1 MKPYKTNFKKNKCM
15 KKILLLLCLFL
26 GMQTYA
32 QDEMREL
39 TTVIKVTPSSSERF
53 DVAQLQLE
61 LNGQGM
67 PENGF
72 VWDATSSSFKG
83 KLSYNPYEDNFIRLY
98 MPDQSISYEG
108 PIVFDFGN
116 PEITT
121 VEVNADFSPYH
132 YVSFTSGSP
141 EDYTVTLDYL
151 GLSDGSA
158 SGQSM
163 PGVVTQRMDDGEF
176 LRAEEY
182 SYELSAFTPE
192 GISVAVKNGK
202 VTVED
207 EDVAVVTPEK
217 LDDMTLVTFQVK
229 DVEGKPAEAEV
240 ILLQA
245 NLDLSTDEQGS
256 VQGYLQ
262 PGTYYYYPE
271 MEGNYLASPATD
283 FATFTASGN
292 TTTVDY
298 SFQDKGYKP
307 VTFRMEGDVQSGSL
321 TISPV
326 GMEYDEFY
334 VNNID
339 FPYTVYMVDGLYKYG
354 VQPAYNPPMY
364 FEAEHGLVNTAES
377 RDVVCSFHS
386 SDYGTMRFKL
396 KGAEEGHY
404 YGIHVRR
411 GKDGWS
417 TGFNQIDGEDGFS
430 GMWVAELGLKTGAYT
445 YALERQEYA
454 TNQVEFLT
462 LGSFDMAK
470 QQEVEIDLSKVESV
484 SVEVSVANLPDF
496 MEGRSFTCEVTTPRG
511 ERLWSYRIE
520 RGETKFRTRLPEG
533 EYVFNWTSY
542 STYSGEDGIEFDYV
556 VHETVEGVSDK
567 VVLDFSRLAYARV
580 NTVVPDGLEADYG
593 NVLSKGDFI
602 TDMDFEGSGTTYVIL
617 APGQYEMQAV
627 GSNYE
632 GFDMHISDLK
642 PVTLEAGHLTD
653 VVLNIDRKQE
663 GILVELDVEDVKGRG
678 LAGATVTLNGKVYR
692 TNASGYLTLADV
704 RGDEIRMKVEAE
716 GYLPFEKVYAVN
728 DVYRYIG
735 GTYMTVVLEPKGGSS
750 VSAVETDG
758 LLTVERTVVDGRI
771 VISNATDKVWNVRLV
786 SLSGAVVAQDEVP
799 TGTTELQAGHL
810 RKGMY
815 LLNLYRDGIQKTIKV
830 IKK

>member
-1 MKPYKTNFKKNKCM
+1 M

-32 QDEMREL
+32 QDEVREL

-108 PIVFDFGN
+108 PILYDFGN

-141 EDYTVTLDYL
+141 EDYNVELDYI
-151 GLSDGSA
+151 GLSDGS
-158 SGQSM
+158 SWNSSY
-163 PGVVTQRMDDGEF
+163 PGVQIRQMDDGEY
-176 LRAEEY
+176 LRTGEY
-182 SYELSAFTPE
+182 IYELSAFTPE
-192 GISVAVKNGK
+192 GISVDVKNGN

-207 EDVAVVTPEK
+207 EDVAVTTAEK

-229 DVEGKPAEAEV
+229 DAEGKPGEAEV

-283 FATFTASGN
+283 LATFTASGK

-307 VTFRMEGDVQSGSL
+307 VVFRTEGDVQSGSL
-321 TISPV
+321 TISRV

-364 FEAEHGLVNTAES
+364 FEVEHGLVNTAEN
-377 RDVVCSFHS
+377 RDVVCAFHS

-411 GKDGWS
+411 GEDGWS
-417 TGFNQIDGEDGFS
+417 TGFNQIDEENGVS
-430 GMWVAELGLKTGAYT
+430 GMWEAELGLKTGAYT
-445 YALERQEYA
+445 YALERQDYA
-454 TNQVEFLT
+454 TQQVDFLT
-462 LGSFDMAK
+462 LGAFDMEE
-470 QQEVEIDLSKVESV
+470 QQEVEIDLSKTESV
-484 SVEVSVANLPDF
+484 PVEVSVANLPDF
-496 MEGRSFTCEVTTPRG
+496 MEGRSFTCEVSTSRG
-511 ERLWSYRIE
+511 ERLWQFRIE
-520 RGETKFRTRLPEG
+520 SGETKFRTRLPEG
-533 EYVFNWTSY
+533 EYVFNWNSY
-542 STYSGEDGIEFDYV
+542 SSYSGEDGIELDYV
-556 VHETVEGVSDK
+556 AHETVEGVSDK

-580 NTVVPDGLEADYG
+580 KTVVPDGLEADYC
-593 NVLSKGDFI
+593 NVSTGGDFI
-602 TDMDFEGSGTTYVIL
+602 TEIEFEGSSMATYVIL
-617 APGQYEMQAV
+617 DPGQYDIQATA
-627 GSNYE
+627 SDYE
-632 GFDMHISDLK
+632 GVDVHVSDLQA
-642 PVTLEAGHLTD
+642 VTLEAGRLTD
-653 VVLNIDRKQE
+653 VELNIDRKQE
-663 GILVELDVEDVKGRG
+663 GILVELEVENVKGHN

-716 GYLPFEKVYAVN
+716 GYLPFEKVYAVS
-728 DVYRYIG
+728 DIYRYVG
-735 GTYMTVVLEPKGGSS
+735 ETYMNVVLVPKGGSS

-758 LLTVERTVVDGRI
+758 LLSVERTVVDGRI

-799 TGTTELQAGHL
+799 AGTTELQVGHL

>member
-1 MKPYKTNFKKNKCM
+1 M

-32 QDEMREL
+32 QDEVREL

-108 PIVFDFGN
+108 PIHFDFGN

-141 EDYTVTLDYL
+141 EDYNVELDYIE
-151 GLSDGSA
+151 LSDGS
-158 SGQSM
+158 SWNSSY
-163 PGVVTQRMDDGEF
+163 PGVQTRQMDDGEF

-207 EDVAVVTPEK
+207 EDVAVITAEK

-229 DVEGKPAEAEV
+229 DAEGKPGEAEV

-283 FATFTASGN
+283 LATFTASGK

-307 VTFRMEGDVQSGSL
+307 VVFRTEGDVQSGSL

-364 FEAEHGLVNTAES
+364 FEVEHGLVNTAEN
-377 RDVVCSFHS
+377 RDVVCAFHS

-411 GKDGWS
+411 GEDGWS
-417 TGFNQIDGEDGFS
+417 TGFNQIDEENGVS
-430 GMWVAELGLKTGAYT
+430 GMWEAELGLKTGAYT
-445 YALERQEYA
+445 YALERQDYA
-454 TNQVEFLT
+454 TQQVDFLT
-462 LGSFDMAK
+462 LGAFDMEE
-470 QQEVEIDLSKVESV
+470 QQEVEIDLSKTESV
-484 SVEVSVANLPDF
+484 PVEVSVANLPDF
-496 MEGRSFTCEVTTPRG
+496 MEGRAFTCEVSTSRG
-511 ERLWSYRIE
+511 ERLWQFRIE
-520 RGETKFRTRLPEG
+520 SGETKFRTRLPEG
-533 EYVFNWTSY
+533 EYVFNWNSY
-542 STYSGEDGIEFDYV
+542 SSYSGEDGIELDYV
-556 VHETVEGVSDK
+556 AHETVEGVSDK

-580 NTVVPDGLEADYG
+580 KTVVPDGLEADYC
-593 NVLSKGDFI
+593 NVSTGGDFI
-602 TDMDFEGSGTTYVIL
+602 TEIEFEGSSMATYVIL
-617 APGQYEMQAV
+617 DPGQYDIQATA
-627 GSNYE
+627 SDYE
-632 GFDMHISDLK
+632 GVDVHVSDLQA
-642 PVTLEAGHLTD
+642 VTLEAGRLTD
-653 VVLNIDRKQE
+653 VELNIDRKQE
-663 GILVELDVEDVKGRG
+663 GILVELEVENVKGHN

-716 GYLPFEKVYAVN
+716 GYLPFEKVYAVS
-728 DVYRYIG
+728 DIYRYVG
-735 GTYMTVVLEPKGGSS
+735 ETYMNVVLMPKGGSS

-758 LLTVERTVVDGRI
+758 LLSVERTVVDGRI

-799 TGTTELQAGHL
+799 AGTTELQVGHL

>member
-1 MKPYKTNFKKNKCM
+1 M

-32 QDEMREL
+32 QDEVREL

-108 PIVFDFGN
+108 PIHFDFGN

-141 EDYTVTLDYL
+141 EDYNVELDYIE
-151 GLSDGSA
+151 LSDGS
-158 SGQSM
+158 SWNSSY
-163 PGVVTQRMDDGEF
+163 PGVQTRQMDDGEF

-207 EDVAVVTPEK
+207 EDVAVITAEK

-229 DVEGKPAEAEV
+229 DAEGKPGEAEV

-283 FATFTASGN
+283 LATFTASGK

-307 VTFRMEGDVQSGSL
+307 VVFRTEGDVQSGSL

-364 FEAEHGLVNTAES
+364 FEVEHGLVNTAEN
-377 RDVVCSFHS
+377 RDVVCAFHS

-411 GKDGWS
+411 GEDGWS
-417 TGFNQIDGEDGFS
+417 TGFNQIDEENGVS
-430 GMWVAELGLKTGAYT
+430 GMWEAELGLKTGAYT
-445 YALERQEYA
+445 YALERQDYA
-454 TNQVEFLT
+454 TQHVDFLT
-462 LGSFDMAK
+462 LGAFDMEE
-470 QQEVEIDLSKVESV
+470 QQEVEIDLSKTESV
-484 SVEVSVANLPDF
+484 PVEVSVANLPDF
-496 MEGRSFTCEVTTPRG
+496 MEGRSFTCEVSTSRG
-511 ERLWSYRIE
+511 ERLWQFRIE
-520 RGETKFRTRLPEG
+520 SGETKFRTRLPEG
-533 EYVFNWTSY
+533 EYVFNWNSY
-542 STYSGEDGIEFDYV
+542 SSYSGEDGIELDYV
-556 VHETVEGVSDK
+556 AHETVEGVSDK

-580 NTVVPDGLEADYG
+580 KTVVPDGLEADYC
-593 NVLSKGDFI
+593 NVSTGGDFI
-602 TDMDFEGSGTTYVIL
+602 TEIEFEGSSMATYVIL
-617 APGQYEMQAV
+617 DPGQYDIQATA
-627 GSNYE
+627 SDYE
-632 GFDMHISDLK
+632 GVDVHVSDLQA
-642 PVTLEAGHLTD
+642 VTLEAGRLTD
-653 VVLNIDRKQE
+653 VELNIDRKQE
-663 GILVELDVEDVKGRG
+663 GILVELEVENVKGHN

-704 RGDEIRMKVEAE
+704 RGDEIRMKVEAG
-716 GYLPFEKVYAVN
+716 GYLPFEKVYAVS
-728 DVYRYIG
+728 DIYRYVRE
-735 GTYMTVVLEPKGGSS
+735 TYMNVVLMPKGGSS

-758 LLTVERTVVDGRI
+758 LLSVERTVVDGRI

-799 TGTTELQAGHL
+799 AGTTELQVGHL

>member
-1 MKPYKTNFKKNKCM
+1 M

-229 DVEGKPAEAEV
+229 DAEGKPAEAEV

-271 MEGNYLASPATD
+271 MEGNYLALPATD

-326 GMEYDEFY
+326 GMQYDEFY

-430 GMWVAELGLKTGAYT
+430 GMWVAELGLKTGSYT
-445 YALERQEYA
+445 YALERQDYA
-454 TNQVEFLT
+454 TQQVDFLT
-462 LGSFDMAK
+462 LGSFDMEE

-484 SVEVSVANLPDF
+484 PVEVSVANLPDF
-496 MEGRSFTCEVTTPRG
+496 MEGRSFTCEVSTPRG
-511 ERLWSYRIE
+511 ENLWQFRLE
-520 RGETKFRTRLPEG
+520 RGETTFQTRLPEG
-533 EYVFNWTSY
+533 EYVFNWTCY
-542 STYSGEDGIEFDYV
+542 SSYSGEDNVEFDYV
-556 VHETVEGVSDK
+556 THETVEGVSDK

-580 NTVVPDGLEADYG
+580 RTVVPDGLEADYC
-593 NVLSKGDFI
+593 NVSTGGDFI
-602 TDMDFEGSGTTYVIL
+602 TEIEFEGSSMATYVIL
-617 APGQYEMQAV
+617 DPGQYDIQATA
-627 GSNYE
+627 SDYE
-632 GFDMHISDLK
+632 GVDVHVSDLQA
-642 PVTLEAGHLTD
+642 VTLEAGRLTD
-653 VVLNIDRKQE
+653 VELNIDRKQE
-663 GILVELDVEDVKGRG
+663 GILVELEVENVKGHN

-716 GYLPFEKVYAVN
+716 GYLPFEKVYAVS
-728 DVYRYIG
+728 DIYRYVG
-735 GTYMTVVLEPKGGSS
+735 ETYMNVVLMPKGGSS

-758 LLTVERTVVDGRI
+758 LLSVERTVVDGRI

-799 TGTTELQAGHL
+799 AGTTELQVGHL

>member
-1 MKPYKTNFKKNKCM
+1 M

-32 QDEMREL
+32 QDEVREL

-108 PIVFDFGN
+108 PIHFDFGN

-141 EDYTVTLDYL
+141 EDYNVELDYIE
-151 GLSDGSA
+151 LSDGS
-158 SGQSM
+158 SWNSSY
-163 PGVVTQRMDDGEF
+163 PGVQTRQMDDGEF

-207 EDVAVVTPEK
+207 EDVAVITAEK

-229 DVEGKPAEAEV
+229 DAEGKPGEAEV

-283 FATFTASGN
+283 LATFTASGK

-307 VTFRMEGDVQSGSL
+307 VVFRTEGDVQSGSL

-364 FEAEHGLVNTAES
+364 FEVEHGLVNTAEN
-377 RDVVCSFHS
+377 RDVVCAFHS

-411 GKDGWS
+411 GEDGWS
-417 TGFNQIDGEDGFS
+417 TGFNQIDEENGVS
-430 GMWVAELGLKTGAYT
+430 GMWEAELGLKTGAYT
-445 YALERQEYA
+445 YALERQDYA
-454 TNQVEFLT
+454 TQQVDFLT
-462 LGSFDMAK
+462 LGAFDMEE
-470 QQEVEIDLSKVESV
+470 QQEVEIDLSKTESV
-484 SVEVSVANLPDF
+484 PVEVSVANLPDF
-496 MEGRSFTCEVTTPRG
+496 MEGRSFTCEVSTSRG
-511 ERLWSYRIE
+511 ERLWQFRIE
-520 RGETKFRTRLPEG
+520 SGETKFRTRLPEG
-533 EYVFNWTSY
+533 EYVFNWNSY
-542 STYSGEDGIEFDYV
+542 SSYSGEDGIELDYV
-556 VHETVEGVSDK
+556 AHETVEGVSDK

-580 NTVVPDGLEADYG
+580 KTVVPDGLEADYC
-593 NVLSKGDFI
+593 NVSTGGDFI
-602 TDMDFEGSGTTYVIL
+602 TEIEFEGSSMATYVIL
-617 APGQYEMQAV
+617 DPGQYDIQATA
-627 GSNYE
+627 SDYE
-632 GFDMHISDLK
+632 GVDVHVSDLQA
-642 PVTLEAGHLTD
+642 VTLEAGRLTD
-653 VVLNIDRKQE
+653 VELNIDRKQE
-663 GILVELDVEDVKGRG
+663 GILVELEVENVKGHN

-716 GYLPFEKVYAVN
+716 GYLPFEKVYAVS
-728 DVYRYIG
+728 DIYRYVG
-735 GTYMTVVLEPKGGSS
+735 ETYMNVVLMPKGGSS
-750 VSAVETDG
+750 VSTVETDG
-758 LLTVERTVVDGRI
+758 LLSVERTVVDGRI

-799 TGTTELQAGHL
+799 AGTTELQVGHL

>member
-1 MKPYKTNFKKNKCM
+1 M

-32 QDEMREL
+32 QDEVREL

-108 PIVFDFGN
+108 PIHFDFGN

-141 EDYTVTLDYL
+141 EDYNVELDYIE
-151 GLSDGSA
+151 LSDGS
-158 SGQSM
+158 SWNSSY
-163 PGVVTQRMDDGEF
+163 PGVQTRQMDDGEF

-207 EDVAVVTPEK
+207 EDVAVITAEK

-229 DVEGKPAEAEV
+229 DAEGKPGEAEV

-271 MEGNYLASPATD
+271 MEGNYVASPATD
-283 FATFTASGN
+283 LATFTASGK

-307 VTFRMEGDVQSGSL
+307 VVFRTEGDVQSGSL

-364 FEAEHGLVNTAES
+364 FEVEHGLVNTAEN
-377 RDVVCSFHS
+377 RDVVCAFHS

-411 GKDGWS
+411 GEDGWS
-417 TGFNQIDGEDGFS
+417 TGFNQIDEENGVS
-430 GMWVAELGLKTGAYT
+430 GMWEAELGLKTGAYT
-445 YALERQEYA
+445 YALERQDYA
-454 TNQVEFLT
+454 TQQVDFLT
-462 LGSFDMAK
+462 LGAFDMEE
-470 QQEVEIDLSKVESV
+470 QQEVEIDLSKTESV
-484 SVEVSVANLPDF
+484 PVEVSVANLPDF
-496 MEGRSFTCEVTTPRG
+496 MEGRSFTCEVSTSRG
-511 ERLWSYRIE
+511 ERLWQFRIE
-520 RGETKFRTRLPEG
+520 SGETKFQTRLPEG
-533 EYVFNWTSY
+533 EYVFNWNSY
-542 STYSGEDGIEFDYV
+542 SSYSGEDGIELDYV
-556 VHETVEGVSDK
+556 AHETVEGVSDK

-580 NTVVPDGLEADYG
+580 KTVVPDGLEADYC
-593 NVLSKGDFI
+593 NVSTGGDFI
-602 TDMDFEGSGTTYVIL
+602 TEIEFEGSSMATYVIL
-617 APGQYEMQAV
+617 DPGQYDIQATA
-627 GSNYE
+627 SDYE
-632 GFDMHISDLK
+632 GVDVHVSDLQA
-642 PVTLEAGHLTD
+642 VTLEAGRLTD
-653 VVLNIDRKQE
+653 VELNIDRKQE
-663 GILVELDVEDVKGRG
+663 GILVELEVENVKGHN

-716 GYLPFEKVYAVN
+716 GYLPFEKVYAVS
-728 DVYRYIG
+728 DIYRYVG
-735 GTYMTVVLEPKGGSS
+735 ETYMNVVLMPKGGSS

-758 LLTVERTVVDGRI
+758 LLSVERTVVDGRI

-799 TGTTELQAGHL
+799 AGTTELQVGHL

>member
-1 MKPYKTNFKKNKCM
+1 M

-32 QDEMREL
+32 QDEVREL

-108 PIVFDFGN
+108 PIHFDFGN

-141 EDYTVTLDYL
+141 EDYNVELDYIE
-151 GLSDGSA
+151 LSDGS
-158 SGQSM
+158 SWNSSY
-163 PGVVTQRMDDGEF
+163 PGVQTRQMDDGEF

-207 EDVAVVTPEK
+207 EDVAVITAEK

-229 DVEGKPAEAEV
+229 DAEGKPGEAEV

-283 FATFTASGN
+283 LATFTASGK

-307 VTFRMEGDVQSGSL
+307 VVFRTEGDVQSGSL

-364 FEAEHGLVNTAES
+364 FEVEHGLVNTAEN
-377 RDVVCSFHS
+377 RDVVCAFHS

-411 GKDGWS
+411 GEDGWS
-417 TGFNQIDGEDGFS
+417 TGFNQIDEENGVS
-430 GMWVAELGLKTGAYT
+430 GMWEAELGLKTGAYT
-445 YALERQEYA
+445 YALERQDYA
-454 TNQVEFLT
+454 TQQVDFLT
-462 LGSFDMAK
+462 LGAFDMEE
-470 QQEVEIDLSKVESV
+470 QQEVEIDLSKTESV
-484 SVEVSVANLPDF
+484 PVEVSVANLPDF
-496 MEGRSFTCEVTTPRG
+496 MEGRSFTCEVSTSRG
-511 ERLWSYRIE
+511 ERLWQFRIE
-520 RGETKFRTRLPEG
+520 SGETKFRTLLPEG
-533 EYVFNWTSY
+533 EYVFNWNSY
-542 STYSGEDGIEFDYV
+542 SSYSGEDGIELDYV
-556 VHETVEGVSDK
+556 AHETVEGVSDK

-580 NTVVPDGLEADYG
+580 KTVVPDGLEADYC
-593 NVLSKGDFI
+593 NVSTGGDFI
-602 TDMDFEGSGTTYVIL
+602 TEIEFEGSSMATYVIL
-617 APGQYEMQAV
+617 DPGQYDIQATA
-627 GSNYE
+627 SDYE
-632 GFDMHISDLK
+632 GVDVHVSDLQA
-642 PVTLEAGHLTD
+642 VTLEAGRLTD
-653 VVLNIDRKQE
+653 VELNIDRKQE
-663 GILVELDVEDVKGRG
+663 GILVELEVENVKGHN

-716 GYLPFEKVYAVN
+716 GYLPFEKVYAVS
-728 DVYRYIG
+728 DIYRYVG
-735 GTYMTVVLEPKGGSS
+735 ETYMNVVLMPKGGSS

-758 LLTVERTVVDGRI
+758 LLSVERTVVDGRI

-799 TGTTELQAGHL
+799 AGTTELQVGHL

>member
-1 MKPYKTNFKKNKCM
+1 M

-32 QDEMREL
+32 QDEVREL

-108 PIVFDFGN
+108 PILFDFGN

-141 EDYTVTLDYL
+141 EDYNVELDYI
-151 GLSDGSA
+151 GLSDGS
-158 SGQSM
+158 SWNSSY
-163 PGVVTQRMDDGEF
+163 PGVQIRQMDDGEY
-176 LRAEEY
+176 LRTGEY
-182 SYELSAFTPE
+182 IYELSAFTPE
-192 GISVAVKNGK
+192 GISVDVKNGN

-207 EDVAVVTPEK
+207 EDVAVTTAEK

-229 DVEGKPAEAEV
+229 DAEGKPGEAEV

-262 PGTYYYYPE
+262 PSTYYYYPE

-283 FATFTASGN
+283 LATFTASGK

-307 VTFRMEGDVQSGSL
+307 VTFRTEGDVQSGSL
-321 TISPV
+321 IISPV
-326 GMEYDEFY
+326 GMEYNEFY

-430 GMWVAELGLKTGAYT
+430 GMWVAELGLKTGSYT
-445 YALERQEYA
+445 YALERQDYA
-454 TNQVEFLT
+454 TQQVDFLT
-462 LGSFDMAK
+462 LGAFDMEE
-470 QQEVEIDLSKVESV
+470 QQEVEIDLSKTESV
-484 SVEVSVANLPDF
+484 PVEVSVANLPDF
-496 MEGRSFTCEVTTPRG
+496 MEGRSFTCEVSTSRG
-511 ERLWSYRIE
+511 ERLWQFRIE
-520 RGETKFRTRLPEG
+520 SGETKFRTRLPEG
-533 EYVFNWTSY
+533 EYVFNWNSY
-542 STYSGEDGIEFDYV
+542 SSYSGEDGIELDYV
-556 VHETVEGVSDK
+556 AHETVEGVSDK

-580 NTVVPDGLEADYG
+580 KTVVPDGLEADYC
-593 NVLSKGDFI
+593 NVSTGGDFI
-602 TDMDFEGSGTTYVIL
+602 TEIEFEGSSMATYVIL
-617 APGQYEMQAV
+617 DPGQYDIQATA
-627 GSNYE
+627 SDYE
-632 GFDMHISDLK
+632 GVDVHVSDLQA
-642 PVTLEAGHLTD
+642 VTLEAGRLTD
-653 VVLNIDRKQE
+653 VELNIDRKQE
-663 GILVELDVEDVKGRG
+663 GILVELEVENVKGHN

-716 GYLPFEKVYAVN
+716 GYLPFEKVYAVS
-728 DVYRYIG
+728 DIYRYVG
-735 GTYMTVVLEPKGGSS
+735 ETYMNVVLMPKGGSS

-758 LLTVERTVVDGRI
+758 LLSVERTVVDGRI

-799 TGTTELQAGHL
+799 AGTTELQVGHL

>member
-1 MKPYKTNFKKNKCM
+1 M

-32 QDEMREL
+32 QDEVREL

-108 PIVFDFGN
+108 PIHFDFGN

-141 EDYTVTLDYL
+141 EDYNVELDYIE
-151 GLSDGSA
+151 LSDGS
-158 SGQSM
+158 SWNSSY
-163 PGVVTQRMDDGEF
+163 PGVQTRQMDDGEF

-207 EDVAVVTPEK
+207 EDVAVITAEK

-229 DVEGKPAEAEV
+229 DAEGKPGEAEV

-283 FATFTASGN
+283 LATFTASGK

-298 SFQDKGYKP
+298 SFQYKGYKP
-307 VTFRMEGDVQSGSL
+307 VVFRTEGDVQSGSL

-364 FEAEHGLVNTAES
+364 FEVEHGLVNTAEN
-377 RDVVCSFHS
+377 RDVVCAFHS

-411 GKDGWS
+411 GEDGWS
-417 TGFNQIDGEDGFS
+417 TGFNQIDEENGVS
-430 GMWVAELGLKTGAYT
+430 GMWEAELGLKTGAYT
-445 YALERQEYA
+445 YALERQDYA
-454 TNQVEFLT
+454 TQQVDFLT
-462 LGSFDMAK
+462 LGAFDMEE
-470 QQEVEIDLSKVESV
+470 QQEVEIDLSKTESV
-484 SVEVSVANLPDF
+484 PVEVSVANLPDF
-496 MEGRSFTCEVTTPRG
+496 MEGRSFTCEVSTSRG
-511 ERLWSYRIE
+511 ERLWQFRIE
-520 RGETKFRTRLPEG
+520 SGETKFRTRLPEG
-533 EYVFNWTSY
+533 EYVFNWNSY
-542 STYSGEDGIEFDYV
+542 SSYSGEDGIELDYV
-556 VHETVEGVSDK
+556 AHETVEGVSDK

-580 NTVVPDGLEADYG
+580 KTVVPDGLEADYC
-593 NVLSKGDFI
+593 NVSTGGDFI
-602 TDMDFEGSGTTYVIL
+602 TEIEFEGSSMATYVIL
-617 APGQYEMQAV
+617 DPGQYDIQATA
-627 GSNYE
+627 SDYE
-632 GFDMHISDLK
+632 GVDVHVSDLQA
-642 PVTLEAGHLTD
+642 VTLEAGRLTD
-653 VVLNIDRKQE
+653 VELNIDRKQE
-663 GILVELDVEDVKGRG
+663 GILVELEVENVKGHN

-716 GYLPFEKVYAVN
+716 GYLPFEKVYAVS
-728 DVYRYIG
+728 DIYRYVG
-735 GTYMTVVLEPKGGSS
+735 ETYMNVVLMPKGGSS

-758 LLTVERTVVDGRI
+758 LLSVERTVVDGRI

-799 TGTTELQAGHL
+799 AGTTELQVGHL

>member
-1 MKPYKTNFKKNKCM
+1 MTPVPYRGGRC
-15 KKILLLLCLFL
+15 
-26 GMQTYA
+26 
-32 QDEMREL
+32 
-39 TTVIKVTPSSSERF
+39 TVRKF
-53 DVAQLQLE
+53 D
-61 LNGQGM
+61 
-67 PENGF
+67 
-72 VWDATSSSFKG
+72 
-83 KLSYNPYEDNFIRLY
+83 
-98 MPDQSISYEG
+98 
-108 PIVFDFGN
+108 
-116 PEITT
+116 
-121 VEVNADFSPYH
+121 DFSRRH
-132 YVSFTSGSP
+132 G
-141 EDYTVTLDYL
+141 
-151 GLSDGSA
+151 
-158 SGQSM
+158 
-163 PGVVTQRMDDGEF
+163 
-176 LRAEEY
+176 
-182 SYELSAFTPE
+182 
-192 GISVAVKNGK
+192 
-202 VTVED
+202 
-207 EDVAVVTPEK
+207 
-217 LDDMTLVTFQVK
+217 
-229 DVEGKPAEAEV
+229 
-240 ILLQA
+240 
-245 NLDLSTDEQGS
+245 
-256 VQGYLQ
+256 
-262 PGTYYYYPE
+262 
-271 MEGNYLASPATD
+271 
-283 FATFTASGN
+283 
-292 TTTVDY
+292 
-298 SFQDKGYKP
+298 
-307 VTFRMEGDVQSGSL
+307 
-321 TISPV
+321 
-326 GMEYDEFY
+326 YDEFY

-354 VQPAYNPPMY
+354 VQPVYNPPMY

-396 KGAEEGHY
+396 KGAEEGYY
-404 YGIHVRR
+404 YGIHAMREE
-411 GKDGWS
+411 DGWS
-417 TGFNQIDGEDGFS
+417 TGFNPVDEGNGVSAVWE
-430 GMWVAELGLKTGAYT
+430 AELGLKTGAYT

-462 LGSFDMAK
+462 LGSFDMEK

-484 SVEVSVANLPDF
+484 SVEVSLANLPDF

-602 TDMDFEGSGTTYVIL
+602 TDMDFESSGTTYVTL

-632 GFDMHISDLK
+632 GFDMRISDLK
-642 PVTLEAGHLTD
+642 PVTLEASHFDRHQL
-653 VVLNIDRKQE
+653 LNIDRKQE
-663 GILVELDVEDVKGRG
+663 GILVELEVEDVKGHN
-678 LAGATVTLNGKVYR
+678 LAGATVTLNGEVYR

-728 DVYRYIG
+728 DVYRYIS

-786 SLSGAVVAQDEVP
+786 SLSGAVVAQDEAP

-815 LLNLYRDGIQKTIKV
+815 LLNLYRDGIQKTIRSSR
-830 IKK
+830 IKTSGALAKLKCGSSC

>member
-1 MKPYKTNFKKNKCM
+1 M
-15 KKILLLLCLFL
+15 
-26 GMQTYA
+26 
-32 QDEMREL
+32 
-39 TTVIKVTPSSSERF
+39 
-53 DVAQLQLE
+53 
-61 LNGQGM
+61 
-67 PENGF
+67 
-72 VWDATSSSFKG
+72 
-83 KLSYNPYEDNFIRLY
+83 
-98 MPDQSISYEG
+98 
-108 PIVFDFGN
+108 
-116 PEITT
+116 
-121 VEVNADFSPYH
+121 
-132 YVSFTSGSP
+132 
-141 EDYTVTLDYL
+141 
-151 GLSDGSA
+151 
-158 SGQSM
+158 
-163 PGVVTQRMDDGEF
+163 
-176 LRAEEY
+176 
-182 SYELSAFTPE
+182 
-192 GISVAVKNGK
+192 
-202 VTVED
+202 TVED

-462 LGSFDMAK
+462 LGSFDMEK

>member
-1 MKPYKTNFKKNKCM
+1 M

-32 QDEMREL
+32 QDEVREL

-108 PIVFDFGN
+108 PIHFDFGN

-141 EDYTVTLDYL
+141 EDYNVELDYIE
-151 GLSDGSA
+151 LSDGS
-158 SGQSM
+158 SWNSSY
-163 PGVVTQRMDDGEF
+163 PGVQTRQMDDGEF

-207 EDVAVVTPEK
+207 EDVAVITAEK

-229 DVEGKPAEAEV
+229 DAEGKPGEAEV

-283 FATFTASGN
+283 LATFTASGK

-307 VTFRMEGDVQSGSL
+307 VVFRTEGDVQSGSL

-364 FEAEHGLVNTAES
+364 FEVEHGLVNTAEN
-377 RDVVCSFHS
+377 RDVVCAFHS

-411 GKDGWS
+411 GEDGWS
-417 TGFNQIDGEDGFS
+417 TGFNQIDEENGVS
-430 GMWVAELGLKTGAYT
+430 GMWEAELGLKTGAYT
-445 YALERQEYA
+445 YALERQDYA
-454 TNQVEFLT
+454 TQQVDFLT
-462 LGSFDMAK
+462 LGAFDMEE
-470 QQEVEIDLSKVESV
+470 QQEVEIDLSKTESV
-484 SVEVSVANLPDF
+484 PVEVSVANLPDF
-496 MEGRSFTCEVTTPRG
+496 MEGRSFTCEVSTSRG
-511 ERLWSYRIE
+511 ERLWQFRIE
-520 RGETKFRTRLPEG
+520 SGETKFRTRLPEG
-533 EYVFNWTSY
+533 EYVFNWNSY
-542 STYSGEDGIEFDYV
+542 SSYSGEDGIELDYV
-556 VHETVEGVSDK
+556 AHETVEGVSDK

-580 NTVVPDGLEADYG
+580 KTVVPDGLEADYC
-593 NVLSKGDFI
+593 NVSTGGDFI
-602 TDMDFEGSGTTYVIL
+602 TEIEFEGSSMATYVIL
-617 APGQYEMQAV
+617 DPGQYDIQATA
-627 GSNYE
+627 SDYE
-632 GFDMHISDLK
+632 GVDVHVSDLQA
-642 PVTLEAGHLTD
+642 VTLEAGRLTD
-653 VVLNIDRKQE
+653 VELNIDRKQE
-663 GILVELDVEDVKGRG
+663 GILVELEVENVKGHN

-716 GYLPFEKVYAVN
+716 GYLPFEKVYAVS
-728 DVYRYIG
+728 DIYRYVG
-735 GTYMTVVLEPKGGSS
+735 ETYMSVVLMPKGGSS

-758 LLTVERTVVDGRI
+758 LLSVERTVVDGRI

-799 TGTTELQAGHL
+799 AGTTELQVGHL

>member
-1 MKPYKTNFKKNKCM
+1 M

-32 QDEMREL
+32 QDEVREL

-229 DVEGKPAEAEV
+229 DAEGKPAEAEV

-430 GMWVAELGLKTGAYT
+430 GMWVAELGLKTGSYT
-445 YALERQEYA
+445 YALERQDYA
-454 TNQVEFLT
+454 TQQVDFLT
-462 LGSFDMAK
+462 LGSFDMEE

-617 APGQYEMQAV
+617 APGQYEMHAV

-786 SLSGAVVAQDEVP
+786 SLSGAVVAQDEAP

>member
-1 MKPYKTNFKKNKCM
+1 M

-32 QDEMREL
+32 QDEVREL

-108 PIVFDFGN
+108 PIHFDFGN

-141 EDYTVTLDYL
+141 EDYNVELDYIE
-151 GLSDGSA
+151 LSDGS
-158 SGQSM
+158 SWNSSY
-163 PGVVTQRMDDGEF
+163 PGVQTRQMDDGEF

-207 EDVAVVTPEK
+207 EDVAVITAEK

-229 DVEGKPAEAEV
+229 DAEGKPGEAEV

-256 VQGYLQ
+256 VQGYLK

-283 FATFTASGN
+283 LATFTASGK

-307 VTFRMEGDVQSGSL
+307 VVFRTEGDVQSGSL

-339 FPYTVYMVDGLYKYG
+339 FPYTVYMVDGLYKYR

-364 FEAEHGLVNTAES
+364 FEVEHGLVNTAEN
-377 RDVVCSFHS
+377 RDVVCAFHS

-411 GKDGWS
+411 GEDGWS
-417 TGFNQIDGEDGFS
+417 TGFNQIDEENGVS
-430 GMWVAELGLKTGAYT
+430 GMWEAELGLKTGAYT
-445 YALERQEYA
+445 YALERQDYA
-454 TNQVEFLT
+454 TQQVDFLT
-462 LGSFDMAK
+462 LGAFDMEE
-470 QQEVEIDLSKVESV
+470 QQEVEIDLSKTESV
-484 SVEVSVANLPDF
+484 PVEVSVANLPDF
-496 MEGRSFTCEVTTPRG
+496 MEGRSFTCEVSTSRG
-511 ERLWSYRIE
+511 ERLWQFRIE
-520 RGETKFRTRLPEG
+520 SGETKFRTRLPEG
-533 EYVFNWTSY
+533 EYVFNWNSY
-542 STYSGEDGIEFDYV
+542 SSYSGEDGIELDYV
-556 VHETVEGVSDK
+556 AHETVEGVSDK

-580 NTVVPDGLEADYG
+580 KTVVPDGLEADYC
-593 NVLSKGDFI
+593 NVSTGGDFI
-602 TDMDFEGSGTTYVIL
+602 TEIEFEGSSMATYVIL
-617 APGQYEMQAV
+617 DPGQYDIQATA
-627 GSNYE
+627 SDYE
-632 GFDMHISDLK
+632 GVDVHVSDLQA
-642 PVTLEAGHLTD
+642 VTLEAGRLTD
-653 VVLNIDRKQE
+653 VELNIDRKQE
-663 GILVELDVEDVKGRG
+663 GILVELEVENVKGHN

-716 GYLPFEKVYAVN
+716 GYLPFEKVYAVS
-728 DVYRYIG
+728 DIYRYVG
-735 GTYMTVVLEPKGGSS
+735 ETYMNVVLMPKGGSS

-758 LLTVERTVVDGRI
+758 LLSVERTVVDGRI

-799 TGTTELQAGHL
+799 AGTTELQVGHL

>member
-1 MKPYKTNFKKNKCM
+1 M

-32 QDEMREL
+32 QDEVREL

-108 PIVFDFGN
+108 PIHFDFGN
-116 PEITT
+116 PEITK

-141 EDYTVTLDYL
+141 EDYNVELDYIE
-151 GLSDGSA
+151 LSDGS
-158 SGQSM
+158 SWNNSY
-163 PGVVTQRMDDGEF
+163 PGVQTRQMDDGEF

-207 EDVAVVTPEK
+207 EDVAVITAEK

-229 DVEGKPAEAEV
+229 DAEGKPGEAEV

-283 FATFTASGN
+283 LATFTASGK

-307 VTFRMEGDVQSGSL
+307 VTFRTEGDVQSGSL
-321 TISPV
+321 IISPV
-326 GMEYDEFY
+326 GMEYNEFY

-339 FPYTVYMVDGLYKYG
+339 FPYSVYMVDGLYKYVVEPG
-354 VQPAYNPPMY
+354 YNANTN
-364 FEAEHGLVNTAES
+364 FETAHGLVNTAEN
-377 RDVVCSFHS
+377 RDVVCAFHS

-396 KGAEEGHY
+396 KGAEEGY
-404 YGIHVRR
+404 AYTIYAMSGQESRATDFMPVT
-411 GKDGWS
+411 GGDGV
-417 TGFNQIDGEDGFS
+417 S
-430 GMWVAELGLKTGAYT
+430 GTWEAELGLKTGAYT
-445 YALERQEYA
+445 YALERQDYA
-454 TNQVEFLT
+454 TQQVDFLT
-462 LGSFDMAK
+462 LGSFDMEE
-470 QQEVEIDLSKVESV
+470 QQEVEIDLSKTESV
-484 SVEVSVANLPDF
+484 PVEVSVANLPDF
-496 MEGRSFTCEVTTPRG
+496 MEGRSFTCEVSTSRG
-511 ERLWSYRIE
+511 ERLWQFRLES
-520 RGETKFRTRLPEG
+520 GETKFRTRLPEG
-533 EYVFNWTSY
+533 EYVFNWNSY
-542 STYSGEDGIEFDYV
+542 SSYSGEDGIELDYV
-556 VHETVEGVSDK
+556 AHETVESVSDK

-580 NTVVPDGLEADYG
+580 KTVVPDGLEADYC
-593 NVLSKGDFI
+593 NVSTGGDFI
-602 TDMDFEGSGTTYVIL
+602 TEIEFEGSSTATYVIL
-617 APGQYEMQAV
+617 DPGQYDIQATA
-627 GSNYE
+627 SDYE
-632 GFDMHISDLK
+632 GFDVHVSDLQA
-642 PVTLEAGHLTD
+642 VTLEAGRLTD
-653 VVLNIDRKQE
+653 VELHIDRKQE
-663 GILVELDVEDVKGRG
+663 GILVELEVENVKGHN

-716 GYLPFEKVYAVN
+716 GYLPFEKVYAVS
-728 DVYRYIG
+728 DIYRYVG
-735 GTYMTVVLEPKGGSS
+735 ETYMNVVLMPKGGSS

-758 LLTVERTVVDGRI
+758 PLSVERTVVDGRI

-799 TGTTELQAGHL
+799 AGTTELQVGHL

>member
-1 MKPYKTNFKKNKCM
+1 M
-15 KKILLLLCLFL
+15 
-26 GMQTYA
+26 
-32 QDEMREL
+32 
-39 TTVIKVTPSSSERF
+39 
-53 DVAQLQLE
+53 AQLQLE

-229 DVEGKPAEAEV
+229 DAEGKPAEAEV

-430 GMWVAELGLKTGAYT
+430 GMWVAELGLKTGSYT
-445 YALERQEYA
+445 YALERQDYA
-454 TNQVEFLT
+454 TQQVDFLT
-462 LGSFDMAK
+462 LGSFDMEE

-484 SVEVSVANLPDF
+484 PVEVSVANLPDF

-663 GILVELDVEDVKGRG
+663 GILVELEVEDVKGHN
-678 LAGATVTLNGKVYR
+678 LAGATVTLNGEVYR

-786 SLSGAVVAQDEVP
+786 SLSGAVVAQDEAP

>member
-1 MKPYKTNFKKNKCM
+1 M

-229 DVEGKPAEAEV
+229 DAEGKPAEAEV

-430 GMWVAELGLKTGAYT
+430 GMWVAELGLKTGSYT
-445 YALERQEYA
+445 YALERQDYA
-454 TNQVEFLT
+454 TQQVDFLT
-462 LGSFDMAK
+462 LGSFDMEE

-484 SVEVSVANLPDF
+484 PVEVSVANLPDF

-663 GILVELDVEDVKGRG
+663 GILVELEVEDVKGHN
-678 LAGATVTLNGKVYR
+678 LAGATVTLNGEVYR

-704 RGDEIRMKVEAE
+704 SGDEIRMKVEAE

-786 SLSGAVVAQDEVP
+786 SLSGAVVAQDEAP

>member
-1 MKPYKTNFKKNKCM
+1 M

-32 QDEMREL
+32 QDEVREL

-108 PIVFDFGN
+108 PIHFDFGN

-141 EDYTVTLDYL
+141 EDYNVELDYIE
-151 GLSDGSA
+151 LSDGS
-158 SGQSM
+158 SWNSSY
-163 PGVVTQRMDDGEF
+163 PGVQTRQMDDGEF

-207 EDVAVVTPEK
+207 EDVAVITAEK

-229 DVEGKPAEAEV
+229 DAEGKLGEAEV

-283 FATFTASGN
+283 LATFTASGK

-307 VTFRMEGDVQSGSL
+307 VVFRTEGDVQSGSL

-364 FEAEHGLVNTAES
+364 FEVEHGLVNTAEN
-377 RDVVCSFHS
+377 RDVVCAFHS

-411 GKDGWS
+411 GEDGWS
-417 TGFNQIDGEDGFS
+417 TGFNQIDEENGVS
-430 GMWVAELGLKTGAYT
+430 GMWEAELGLKTGAYT
-445 YALERQEYA
+445 YALERQDYA
-454 TNQVEFLT
+454 TQQVDFLT
-462 LGSFDMAK
+462 LGAFDMEE
-470 QQEVEIDLSKVESV
+470 QQEVEIDLSKTESV
-484 SVEVSVANLPDF
+484 PVEVSVANLPDF
-496 MEGRSFTCEVTTPRG
+496 MEGRSFTCEVSTSRG
-511 ERLWSYRIE
+511 ERLWQFRIE
-520 RGETKFRTRLPEG
+520 SGETKFRTRLPEG
-533 EYVFNWTSY
+533 EYVFNWNSY
-542 STYSGEDGIEFDYV
+542 SSYSGEDGIELDYV
-556 VHETVEGVSDK
+556 AHETVEGVSDK

-580 NTVVPDGLEADYG
+580 KTVVPDGLEADYC
-593 NVLSKGDFI
+593 NVSTGGDFI
-602 TDMDFEGSGTTYVIL
+602 TEIEFEGSSMATYVIL
-617 APGQYEMQAV
+617 DPGQYDIQATA
-627 GSNYE
+627 SDYE
-632 GFDMHISDLK
+632 GVDVHVSDLQA
-642 PVTLEAGHLTD
+642 VTLEAGRLTD
-653 VVLNIDRKQE
+653 VELNIDRKQE
-663 GILVELDVEDVKGRG
+663 GILVELEVENVKGHN

-716 GYLPFEKVYAVN
+716 GYLPFEKVYAVS
-728 DVYRYIG
+728 DIYRYVG
-735 GTYMTVVLEPKGGSS
+735 ETYMNVVLMPKGGSS

-758 LLTVERTVVDGRI
+758 LLSVERTVVDGRI

-799 TGTTELQAGHL
+799 AGTTELQVGHL

>member
-1 MKPYKTNFKKNKCM
+1 M

-32 QDEMREL
+32 QDEVREL

-108 PIVFDFGN
+108 PIHFDFGN

-141 EDYTVTLDYL
+141 EDYNVELDYIE
-151 GLSDGSA
+151 LSDGS
-158 SGQSM
+158 SWNSSY
-163 PGVVTQRMDDGEF
+163 PGVQTRQMDDGEF

-207 EDVAVVTPEK
+207 EDVAVITAEK

-229 DVEGKPAEAEV
+229 DTEGKPGEAEV

-283 FATFTASGN
+283 LATFTASGK

-307 VTFRMEGDVQSGSL
+307 VVFRTEGDVQSGSL

-364 FEAEHGLVNTAES
+364 FEVEHGLVNTAEN
-377 RDVVCSFHS
+377 RDVVCAFHS

-411 GKDGWS
+411 GEDGWS
-417 TGFNQIDGEDGFS
+417 TGFNQIDEENGVS
-430 GMWVAELGLKTGAYT
+430 GMWEAELGLKTGAYT
-445 YALERQEYA
+445 YALERQDYA
-454 TNQVEFLT
+454 TQQVDFLT
-462 LGSFDMAK
+462 LGAFDMEE
-470 QQEVEIDLSKVESV
+470 QQEVEIDLSKTESV
-484 SVEVSVANLPDF
+484 PVEVSVANLPDF
-496 MEGRSFTCEVTTPRG
+496 MEGRSFTCEVSTSRG
-511 ERLWSYRIE
+511 ERLWQFRIE
-520 RGETKFRTRLPEG
+520 SGETKFRTRLPEG
-533 EYVFNWTSY
+533 EYVFNWNSY
-542 STYSGEDGIEFDYV
+542 SSYSGEDGIELDYV
-556 VHETVEGVSDK
+556 AHETVEGVSDK

-580 NTVVPDGLEADYG
+580 KTVVPDGLEADYC
-593 NVLSKGDFI
+593 NVSTGGDFI
-602 TDMDFEGSGTTYVIL
+602 TEIEFEGSSMATYVIL
-617 APGQYEMQAV
+617 DPGQYDIQATA
-627 GSNYE
+627 SDYE
-632 GFDMHISDLK
+632 GVDVHVSDLQA
-642 PVTLEAGHLTD
+642 VTLEAGRLTD
-653 VVLNIDRKQE
+653 VELNIDRKQE
-663 GILVELDVEDVKGRG
+663 GILVELEVENVKGHN

-716 GYLPFEKVYAVN
+716 GYLPFEKVYAVS
-728 DVYRYIG
+728 DIYRYVG
-735 GTYMTVVLEPKGGSS
+735 ETYMNVVLMPKGGSS

-758 LLTVERTVVDGRI
+758 LLSVERTVVDGRI

-799 TGTTELQAGHL
+799 AGTTELQVGHL

>member
-1 MKPYKTNFKKNKCM
+1 M

-32 QDEMREL
+32 QDEVREL

-108 PIVFDFGN
+108 PILFDFGN

-141 EDYTVTLDYL
+141 EDYNVELDYI
-151 GLSDGSA
+151 GLSDGS
-158 SGQSM
+158 SWNSSY
-163 PGVVTQRMDDGEF
+163 PGVQIRQMDDGEY
-176 LRAEEY
+176 LRTGEY
-182 SYELSAFTPE
+182 IYELSAFTPE

-207 EDVAVVTPEK
+207 EDVAVITAEK

-229 DVEGKPAEAEV
+229 DAEGKPGEAEV

-283 FATFTASGN
+283 LATFTASGK

-307 VTFRMEGDVQSGSL
+307 VVFRTEGDVQSGSL

-364 FEAEHGLVNTAES
+364 FEVEHGLVNTAEN
-377 RDVVCSFHS
+377 RDVVCAFHS

-411 GKDGWS
+411 GEDGWS
-417 TGFNQIDGEDGFS
+417 TGFNQIDEENGVS
-430 GMWVAELGLKTGAYT
+430 GMWEAELGLKTGAYT
-445 YALERQEYA
+445 YALERQDYA
-454 TNQVEFLT
+454 TQQVDFLT
-462 LGSFDMAK
+462 LGAFDMEE
-470 QQEVEIDLSKVESV
+470 QQEVEIDLSKTESV
-484 SVEVSVANLPDF
+484 PVEVSVANLPDF
-496 MEGRSFTCEVTTPRG
+496 MEGRSFTCEVSTSRG
-511 ERLWSYRIE
+511 ERLWQFRIE
-520 RGETKFRTRLPEG
+520 SGETKFRTRLPEG
-533 EYVFNWTSY
+533 EYVFNWNSY
-542 STYSGEDGIEFDYV
+542 SSYSGEDGIELDYV
-556 VHETVEGVSDK
+556 THETVEGVSDK

-580 NTVVPDGLEADYG
+580 KTVVPDGLEADYC
-593 NVLSKGDFI
+593 NVSTGGDFI
-602 TDMDFEGSGTTYVIL
+602 TEIEFEGSSTATYVIL
-617 APGQYEMQAV
+617 DPGQYDIQATA
-627 GSNYE
+627 SDYE
-632 GFDMHISDLK
+632 GVDVHVSDLQA
-642 PVTLEAGHLTD
+642 VTLEAGRLTD
-653 VVLNIDRKQE
+653 VELNIDRKQE
-663 GILVELDVEDVKGRG
+663 GILVELEVENVKGHN

-716 GYLPFEKVYAVN
+716 GYLPFEKVYAVS
-728 DVYRYIG
+728 DIYRYVG
-735 GTYMTVVLEPKGGSS
+735 ETYMNVVLMPKGGSS

-758 LLTVERTVVDGRI
+758 LLSVERTVVDGRI

-799 TGTTELQAGHL
+799 AGTTELQVGHL

>member
-1 MKPYKTNFKKNKCM
+1 M
-15 KKILLLLCLFL
+15 KKSLLLLCLFL

-32 QDEMREL
+32 QDEVREL

-108 PIVFDFGN
+108 PIHFDFGN

-141 EDYTVTLDYL
+141 EDYNVELDYIE
-151 GLSDGSA
+151 LSDGS
-158 SGQSM
+158 SWNSSY
-163 PGVVTQRMDDGEF
+163 PGVQTRQMDDGEF

-207 EDVAVVTPEK
+207 EDVAVITAEK

-229 DVEGKPAEAEV
+229 DAEGKPGEAEV

-283 FATFTASGN
+283 LATFTASGK

-307 VTFRMEGDVQSGSL
+307 VVFRTEGDVQSGSL

-364 FEAEHGLVNTAES
+364 FEVEHGLVNTAEN
-377 RDVVCSFHS
+377 RDVVCAFHS

-411 GKDGWS
+411 GEDGWS
-417 TGFNQIDGEDGFS
+417 TGFNQIDEENGVS
-430 GMWVAELGLKTGAYT
+430 GMWEAELGLKTGAYT
-445 YALERQEYA
+445 YALERQDYA
-454 TNQVEFLT
+454 TQQVDFLT
-462 LGSFDMAK
+462 LGAFDMEE
-470 QQEVEIDLSKVESV
+470 QQEVEIDLSKTESV
-484 SVEVSVANLPDF
+484 PVEVSVANLPDF
-496 MEGRSFTCEVTTPRG
+496 MEGRSFTCEVSTSRG
-511 ERLWSYRIE
+511 ERLWQFRIE
-520 RGETKFRTRLPEG
+520 SGETKFRTRLPEG
-533 EYVFNWTSY
+533 EYVFNWNSY
-542 STYSGEDGIEFDYV
+542 SSYSGEDGIELDYV
-556 VHETVEGVSDK
+556 AHETVEGVSDK

-580 NTVVPDGLEADYG
+580 KTVVPDGLEADYC
-593 NVLSKGDFI
+593 NVSTGGDFI
-602 TDMDFEGSGTTYVIL
+602 TEIEFEGSSMATYVIL
-617 APGQYEMQAV
+617 DPGQYDIQATA
-627 GSNYE
+627 SDYE
-632 GFDMHISDLK
+632 GVDVHVSDLQA
-642 PVTLEAGHLTD
+642 VTLEAGRLTD
-653 VVLNIDRKQE
+653 VELNIDRKQE
-663 GILVELDVEDVKGRG
+663 GILVELEVENVKGHN

-716 GYLPFEKVYAVN
+716 GYLPFEKVYAVS
-728 DVYRYIG
+728 DIYRYVG
-735 GTYMTVVLEPKGGSS
+735 ETYMNVVLMPKGGSS

-758 LLTVERTVVDGRI
+758 LLSVERTVVDGRI

-799 TGTTELQAGHL
+799 AGTTELQVGHL

>member
-1 MKPYKTNFKKNKCM
+1 M

-229 DVEGKPAEAEV
+229 DAEGKPAEAEV

-430 GMWVAELGLKTGAYT
+430 GMWVAELGLKTGSYT
-445 YALERQEYA
+445 YALERQDYA
-454 TNQVEFLT
+454 TQQVDFLT
-462 LGSFDMAK
+462 LGSFDMEE

-484 SVEVSVANLPDF
+484 PVEVSVANLPDF

-663 GILVELDVEDVKGRG
+663 GILVELEVEDVKGHN
-678 LAGATVTLNGKVYR
+678 LAGATVTLNGEVYR

-786 SLSGAVVAQDEVP
+786 SLSGAVVAQDEAP

>member
-1 MKPYKTNFKKNKCM
+1 M

-32 QDEMREL
+32 QDEVREL

-108 PIVFDFGN
+108 PIHFDFGN

-141 EDYTVTLDYL
+141 EDYNVELDYIE
-151 GLSDGSA
+151 LSDGS
-158 SGQSM
+158 SWNSSY
-163 PGVVTQRMDDGEF
+163 PGVQIRQMDDGEF

-207 EDVAVVTPEK
+207 EDVAVITAEK

-229 DVEGKPAEAEV
+229 DAEGKPGEAEV

-283 FATFTASGN
+283 LATFTASGK

-307 VTFRMEGDVQSGSL
+307 VVFRTEGDVQSGSL

-364 FEAEHGLVNTAES
+364 FEVEHGLVNTAEN
-377 RDVVCSFHS
+377 RDVVCAFHS

-411 GKDGWS
+411 GEDGWS
-417 TGFNQIDGEDGFS
+417 TGFNQIDEENGVS
-430 GMWVAELGLKTGAYT
+430 GMWEAELGLKTGAYT
-445 YALERQEYA
+445 YALERQDYA
-454 TNQVEFLT
+454 TQQVDFLT
-462 LGSFDMAK
+462 LGAFDMEE
-470 QQEVEIDLSKVESV
+470 QQEVEIDLSKTESV
-484 SVEVSVANLPDF
+484 PVEVSVANLPDF
-496 MEGRSFTCEVTTPRG
+496 MEGRSFTCEVSTSRG
-511 ERLWSYRIE
+511 ERLWQFRIE
-520 RGETKFRTRLPEG
+520 SGETKFRTRLPEG
-533 EYVFNWTSY
+533 EYVFNWNSY
-542 STYSGEDGIEFDYV
+542 SSYSGEDGIELDYV
-556 VHETVEGVSDK
+556 AHETVEGVSDK

-580 NTVVPDGLEADYG
+580 KTVVPDGLEADYC
-593 NVLSKGDFI
+593 NVSTGGDFI
-602 TDMDFEGSGTTYVIL
+602 TEIEFEGSSMATYVIL
-617 APGQYEMQAV
+617 DPGQYDIQATA
-627 GSNYE
+627 SDYE
-632 GFDMHISDLK
+632 GVDVHVSDLQA
-642 PVTLEAGHLTD
+642 VTLEAGRLTD
-653 VVLNIDRKQE
+653 VELNIDRKQE
-663 GILVELDVEDVKGRG
+663 GILVELEVENVKGHN

-716 GYLPFEKVYAVN
+716 GYLPFEKVYAVS
-728 DVYRYIG
+728 DIYRYVG
-735 GTYMTVVLEPKGGSS
+735 ETYMNVVLMPKGGSS

-758 LLTVERTVVDGRI
+758 LLSVERTVVDGRI

-799 TGTTELQAGHL
+799 AGTTELQVGHL

>member
-1 MKPYKTNFKKNKCM
+1 M

-32 QDEMREL
+32 QDEVREL

-108 PIVFDFGN
+108 PIHFDFGN

-132 YVSFTSGSP
+132 YVSFTLGSP
-141 EDYTVTLDYL
+141 EDYNVELDYIE
-151 GLSDGSA
+151 LSDGS
-158 SGQSM
+158 SWNSSY
-163 PGVVTQRMDDGEF
+163 PGVQTRQMDDGEF

-207 EDVAVVTPEK
+207 EDVAVITAEK

-229 DVEGKPAEAEV
+229 DAEGKPGEAEV

-283 FATFTASGN
+283 LATFTASGK

-307 VTFRMEGDVQSGSL
+307 VVFRTEGDVQSGSL

-364 FEAEHGLVNTAES
+364 FEVEHGLVNTAEN
-377 RDVVCSFHS
+377 RDVVCAFHS

-411 GKDGWS
+411 GEDGWS
-417 TGFNQIDGEDGFS
+417 TGFNQIDEENGVS
-430 GMWVAELGLKTGAYT
+430 GMWEAELGLKTGAYT
-445 YALERQEYA
+445 YALERQDYA
-454 TNQVEFLT
+454 TQQVDFLT
-462 LGSFDMAK
+462 LGAFDMEE
-470 QQEVEIDLSKVESV
+470 QQEVEIDLSKTESV
-484 SVEVSVANLPDF
+484 PVEVSVANLPDF
-496 MEGRSFTCEVTTPRG
+496 MEGRSFTCEVSTSRG
-511 ERLWSYRIE
+511 ERLWQFRIE
-520 RGETKFRTRLPEG
+520 SGETKFRTRLPEG
-533 EYVFNWTSY
+533 EYVFNWNSY
-542 STYSGEDGIEFDYV
+542 SSYSGEDGIELDYV
-556 VHETVEGVSDK
+556 AHETVEGVSDK

-580 NTVVPDGLEADYG
+580 KTVVPDGLEADYC
-593 NVLSKGDFI
+593 NVSTGGDFI
-602 TDMDFEGSGTTYVIL
+602 TEIEFEGSSMATYVIL
-617 APGQYEMQAV
+617 DPGQYDIQATA
-627 GSNYE
+627 SDYE
-632 GFDMHISDLK
+632 GVDVHVSDLQA
-642 PVTLEAGHLTD
+642 VTLEAGRLTD
-653 VVLNIDRKQE
+653 VELNIDRKQE
-663 GILVELDVEDVKGRG
+663 GILVELEVENVKGHN

-716 GYLPFEKVYAVN
+716 GYLPFEKVYAVS
-728 DVYRYIG
+728 DIYRYVG
-735 GTYMTVVLEPKGGSS
+735 ETYMNVVLMPKGGSS

-758 LLTVERTVVDGRI
+758 LLSVERTVVDGRI

-799 TGTTELQAGHL
+799 AGTTELQVGHL

>member
-1 MKPYKTNFKKNKCM
+1 M

-32 QDEMREL
+32 QDEVREL

-108 PIVFDFGN
+108 PIHFDFGN

-141 EDYTVTLDYL
+141 EDYNVELDYIE
-151 GLSDGSA
+151 LSDGS
-158 SGQSM
+158 SWNSSY
-163 PGVVTQRMDDGEF
+163 PGVQTRQMDDGEF

-207 EDVAVVTPEK
+207 EDVAVITAEK

-229 DVEGKPAEAEV
+229 DAEGKPGEAEV

-283 FATFTASGN
+283 LATFTASGK

-307 VTFRMEGDVQSGSL
+307 VVFRTEGDVQSGSL

-364 FEAEHGLVNTAES
+364 FEVEHGLVNTAEN
-377 RDVVCSFHS
+377 RDVVCAFHS

-411 GKDGWS
+411 GEDGWS
-417 TGFNQIDGEDGFS
+417 TGFNQIDEENGVS
-430 GMWVAELGLKTGAYT
+430 GMWEAELGLKTGAYT
-445 YALERQEYA
+445 YALERQDYA
-454 TNQVEFLT
+454 TQQVDFLT
-462 LGSFDMAK
+462 LGAFDMEE
-470 QQEVEIDLSKVESV
+470 QQEVEIDLSKTESV
-484 SVEVSVANLPDF
+484 PVEVSVANLPDF
-496 MEGRSFTCEVTTPRG
+496 MEGRSFTCEVSTSRG
-511 ERLWSYRIE
+511 ERLWQFRIE
-520 RGETKFRTRLPEG
+520 SGETKFRTRLPEG
-533 EYVFNWTSY
+533 EYVFNWNSY
-542 STYSGEDGIEFDYV
+542 SSYSGEDGIELDYV
-556 VHETVEGVSDK
+556 AHETVEGVSDK

-580 NTVVPDGLEADYG
+580 KTVVPDGLEADYC
-593 NVLSKGDFI
+593 NVSTGGDFI
-602 TDMDFEGSGTTYVIL
+602 TEIEFEGSSMATYVIL
-617 APGQYEMQAV
+617 DPGQYDIQATA
-627 GSNYE
+627 SDYE
-632 GFDMHISDLK
+632 GVDVHVSDLQA
-642 PVTLEAGHLTD
+642 VTLEAGRLTD
-653 VVLNIDRKQE
+653 VELNIDRKQE
-663 GILVELDVEDVKGRG
+663 GILVELEVENVKGHN

-716 GYLPFEKVYAVN
+716 GYLPFEKLYAVS
-728 DVYRYIG
+728 DIYRYVG
-735 GTYMTVVLEPKGGSS
+735 ETYMNVVLVPKGGSS

-758 LLTVERTVVDGRI
+758 LLSVERTVVDGRI

-799 TGTTELQAGHL
+799 AGTTELQVGHL

>member
-1 MKPYKTNFKKNKCM
+1 M

-32 QDEMREL
+32 QDEVREL

-108 PIVFDFGN
+108 PIHFDFGN

-141 EDYTVTLDYL
+141 EDYNVELDYIE
-151 GLSDGSA
+151 LSDGS
-158 SGQSM
+158 SWNNSY
-163 PGVVTQRMDDGEF
+163 PGVQTRQMDDGEF

-207 EDVAVVTPEK
+207 EDVAVITAEK

-229 DVEGKPAEAEV
+229 DAEGKPGEAEV

-283 FATFTASGN
+283 LATFTASGK

-307 VTFRMEGDVQSGSL
+307 VVFRTEGDVQSGSL

-364 FEAEHGLVNTAES
+364 FEVEHGLVNTAEN
-377 RDVVCSFHS
+377 RDVVCAFHS

-411 GKDGWS
+411 GEDGWS
-417 TGFNQIDGEDGFS
+417 TGFNQIDEENGVS
-430 GMWVAELGLKTGAYT
+430 GMWEAELGLKTGAYT
-445 YALERQEYA
+445 YALERQDYA
-454 TNQVEFLT
+454 TQQVDFLT
-462 LGSFDMAK
+462 LGAFDMEE
-470 QQEVEIDLSKVESV
+470 QQEVEIDLSKTESV
-484 SVEVSVANLPDF
+484 PVEVSVANLPDF
-496 MEGRSFTCEVTTPRG
+496 MEGRSFTCEVSTSRG
-511 ERLWSYRIE
+511 ERLWQFRIE
-520 RGETKFRTRLPEG
+520 SGETKFRTRLPEG
-533 EYVFNWTSY
+533 EYVFNWNSY
-542 STYSGEDGIEFDYV
+542 SSYSGEDGIELDYV
-556 VHETVEGVSDK
+556 AHETVEGVSDK

-580 NTVVPDGLEADYG
+580 KTVVPDGLEADYC
-593 NVLSKGDFI
+593 NVSTGGDFI
-602 TDMDFEGSGTTYVIL
+602 TEIEFEGSSMATYVIL
-617 APGQYEMQAV
+617 DPGQYDIQATA
-627 GSNYE
+627 SDYE
-632 GFDMHISDLK
+632 GVDVHVSDLQA
-642 PVTLEAGHLTD
+642 VTLEAGRLTD
-653 VVLNIDRKQE
+653 VELNIDRKQE
-663 GILVELDVEDVKGRG
+663 GILVELEVENVKGHN

-716 GYLPFEKVYAVN
+716 GYLPFEKVYAVS
-728 DVYRYIG
+728 DIYRYVG
-735 GTYMTVVLEPKGGSS
+735 ETYMNVVLMPKGGSS

-758 LLTVERTVVDGRI
+758 LLSVERTVVDGRI

-786 SLSGAVVAQDEVP
+786 SLSGAIVAQDEVP
-799 TGTTELQAGHL
+799 AGTTELQVGHL

>member
-1 MKPYKTNFKKNKCM
+1 M

-32 QDEMREL
+32 QDEVREL

-108 PIVFDFGN
+108 PIHFDFGN

-141 EDYTVTLDYL
+141 EDYNVELDYIE
-151 GLSDGSA
+151 LSDGS
-158 SGQSM
+158 SWNSSY
-163 PGVVTQRMDDGEF
+163 PGVQTRQMDDGEF

-207 EDVAVVTPEK
+207 EDVAVITAEK

-229 DVEGKPAEAEV
+229 DAEGKPGEAEV

-283 FATFTASGN
+283 LATFTASGK

-307 VTFRMEGDVQSGSL
+307 VVLRTEGDVQSGSL

-364 FEAEHGLVNTAES
+364 FEVEHGLVNTAEN
-377 RDVVCSFHS
+377 RDVVCAFHS

-411 GKDGWS
+411 GEDGWS
-417 TGFNQIDGEDGFS
+417 TGFNQIDEENGVS
-430 GMWVAELGLKTGAYT
+430 GMWEAELGLKTGAYT
-445 YALERQEYA
+445 YALERQDYA
-454 TNQVEFLT
+454 TQQVDFLT
-462 LGSFDMAK
+462 LGAFDMEE
-470 QQEVEIDLSKVESV
+470 QQEVEIDLSKTESV
-484 SVEVSVANLPDF
+484 PVEVSVANLPDF
-496 MEGRSFTCEVTTPRG
+496 MEGRSFTCEVSTSRG
-511 ERLWSYRIE
+511 ERLWQFRIE
-520 RGETKFRTRLPEG
+520 SGETKFRTRLPEG
-533 EYVFNWTSY
+533 EYVFNWNSY
-542 STYSGEDGIEFDYV
+542 SSYSGEDGIELDYV
-556 VHETVEGVSDK
+556 AHETVEGVSDK

-580 NTVVPDGLEADYG
+580 KTVVPDGLEADYC
-593 NVLSKGDFI
+593 NVSTGGDFI
-602 TDMDFEGSGTTYVIL
+602 TEIEFEGSSMATYVIL
-617 APGQYEMQAV
+617 DPGQYDIQATA
-627 GSNYE
+627 SDYE
-632 GFDMHISDLK
+632 GVDVHVSDLQA
-642 PVTLEAGHLTD
+642 VTLEAGRLTD
-653 VVLNIDRKQE
+653 VELNIDRKQE
-663 GILVELDVEDVKGRG
+663 GILVELEVENVKGHN

-716 GYLPFEKVYAVN
+716 GYLPFEKVYAVS
-728 DVYRYIG
+728 DIYRYVG
-735 GTYMTVVLEPKGGSS
+735 ETYMNVVLMPKGGSS

-758 LLTVERTVVDGRI
+758 LLSVERTVVDGRI

-799 TGTTELQAGHL
+799 AGTTELQVGHL

>member
-1 MKPYKTNFKKNKCM
+1 M

-32 QDEMREL
+32 QDEVREL

-108 PIVFDFGN
+108 PIHFDFGN

-141 EDYTVTLDYL
+141 EDYNVELDYIE
-151 GLSDGSA
+151 LSDGS
-158 SGQSM
+158 SWNSSY
-163 PGVVTQRMDDGEF
+163 PGVQTRQMDDGEF

-207 EDVAVVTPEK
+207 EDVAVITAEK

-229 DVEGKPAEAEV
+229 DAEGKPGEAEV

-283 FATFTASGN
+283 LATFTASGK

-307 VTFRMEGDVQSGSL
+307 VAFRTEGDVQSGSL

-364 FEAEHGLVNTAES
+364 FEVEHGLVNTAEN
-377 RDVVCSFHS
+377 RDVVCAFHS

-411 GKDGWS
+411 GEDGWS
-417 TGFNQIDGEDGFS
+417 TGFNQIDEENGVS
-430 GMWVAELGLKTGAYT
+430 GMWEAELGLKTGAYT
-445 YALERQEYA
+445 YALERQDYA
-454 TNQVEFLT
+454 TQQVDFLT
-462 LGSFDMAK
+462 LGAFDMEE
-470 QQEVEIDLSKVESV
+470 QQEVEIDLSKTESV
-484 SVEVSVANLPDF
+484 PVEVSVANLPDF
-496 MEGRSFTCEVTTPRG
+496 MEGRSFTCEVSTSRG
-511 ERLWSYRIE
+511 ERLWQFRIE
-520 RGETKFRTRLPEG
+520 SGETKFRTRLPEG
-533 EYVFNWTSY
+533 EYVFNWNSY
-542 STYSGEDGIEFDYV
+542 SSYSGEDGIELDYV
-556 VHETVEGVSDK
+556 AHETVEGVSDK

-580 NTVVPDGLEADYG
+580 KTVVPDGLEADYC
-593 NVLSKGDFI
+593 NVSTGGDFI
-602 TDMDFEGSGTTYVIL
+602 TEIEFEGSSMATYVIL
-617 APGQYEMQAV
+617 DPGQYDIQATA
-627 GSNYE
+627 SDYE
-632 GFDMHISDLK
+632 GVDVHVSDLQA
-642 PVTLEAGHLTD
+642 VTLEAGRLTD
-653 VVLNIDRKQE
+653 VELNIDRKQE
-663 GILVELDVEDVKGRG
+663 GILVELEVENVKGHN

-716 GYLPFEKVYAVN
+716 GYLPFEKVYAVS
-728 DVYRYIG
+728 DIYRYVG
-735 GTYMTVVLEPKGGSS
+735 ETYMNVVLMPKGGSS

-758 LLTVERTVVDGRI
+758 LLSVERTVVDGRI

-799 TGTTELQAGHL
+799 AGTTELQVGHL

>member
-1 MKPYKTNFKKNKCM
+1 M

-32 QDEMREL
+32 QDEVREL

-108 PIVFDFGN
+108 PIHFDFGN

-141 EDYTVTLDYL
+141 EDYNVELDYIE
-151 GLSDGSA
+151 LSDGS
-158 SGQSM
+158 SWNNSY
-163 PGVVTQRMDDGEF
+163 PGVQTRQMDDGEF

-207 EDVAVVTPEK
+207 EDVAVITAEK

-229 DVEGKPAEAEV
+229 DAEGKPGEAEV

-283 FATFTASGN
+283 LATFTASGK

-307 VTFRMEGDVQSGSL
+307 VTFRTEGDVQSGSL

-364 FEAEHGLVNTAES
+364 FEVEHGLVNTAEN
-377 RDVVCSFHS
+377 RDVVCAFHS

-396 KGAEEGHY
+396 KGAEEGYY

-411 GKDGWS
+411 GEDGWS
-417 TGFNQIDGEDGFS
+417 TGFNQIDEENGVS
-430 GMWVAELGLKTGAYT
+430 GMWEAELGLKTGAYT
-445 YALERQEYA
+445 YALERQDYA
-454 TNQVEFLT
+454 TQQVDFLT
-462 LGSFDMAK
+462 LGAFDMEE
-470 QQEVEIDLSKVESV
+470 QQEVEIDLSKTESV
-484 SVEVSVANLPDF
+484 PVEVSVANLPDF
-496 MEGRSFTCEVTTPRG
+496 MEGRSFTCEVSTSRG
-511 ERLWSYRIE
+511 ERLWQFRIE
-520 RGETKFRTRLPEG
+520 SGETKFRTRLPEG
-533 EYVFNWTSY
+533 EYVFNWNSY
-542 STYSGEDGIEFDYV
+542 SSYSGEDGIELDYV
-556 VHETVEGVSDK
+556 AHETVEGASDK

-580 NTVVPDGLEADYG
+580 KTVVPDGLEADYC
-593 NVLSKGDFI
+593 NVSTGGDFI
-602 TDMDFEGSGTTYVIL
+602 TEIEFEGSSMATYVIL
-617 APGQYEMQAV
+617 DPGQYDIQATA
-627 GSNYE
+627 SDYE
-632 GFDMHISDLK
+632 GVDVHVSDLQA
-642 PVTLEAGHLTD
+642 VTLEAGRLTD
-653 VVLNIDRKQE
+653 VELNIDRKQE
-663 GILVELDVEDVKGRG
+663 GILVELEVENVKGHN

-716 GYLPFEKVYAVN
+716 GYLPFEKVYAVS
-728 DVYRYIG
+728 DIYRYVG
-735 GTYMTVVLEPKGGSS
+735 ETYMNVVLMPKGGSS
-750 VSAVETDG
+750 VSSVETDG
-758 LLTVERTVVDGRI
+758 LLSVERTVVDGRI

-799 TGTTELQAGHL
+799 AGTTELQVGHL

-815 LLNLYRDGIQKTIKV
+815 LLNLYRDGMQKTIKV

>member
-462 LGSFDMAK
+462 LGSFDMEK

>member
-1 MKPYKTNFKKNKCM
+1 M

-462 LGSFDMAK
+462 LGSFDMEK

-735 GTYMTVVLEPKGGSS
+735 GTYMTVVLDPKGGSS

>member
-1 MKPYKTNFKKNKCM
+1 M

-32 QDEMREL
+32 QDEVREL

-108 PIVFDFGN
+108 PIHFDFGN

-141 EDYTVTLDYL
+141 EDYNVELDYIE
-151 GLSDGSA
+151 LSDGS
-158 SGQSM
+158 SWNSSY
-163 PGVVTQRMDDGEF
+163 PGVQTRQMDDGEF

-207 EDVAVVTPEK
+207 EDVAVITAEK

-229 DVEGKPAEAEV
+229 DAEGKPGEAEV

-283 FATFTASGN
+283 LATFTASGK

-307 VTFRMEGDVQSGSL
+307 VVFRTEGDVQSGSL

-364 FEAEHGLVNTAES
+364 FEVEHGLVNTAEN
-377 RDVVCSFHS
+377 RDVVCAFHS

-411 GKDGWS
+411 GEDGWS
-417 TGFNQIDGEDGFS
+417 TGFNQIDEENGVS
-430 GMWVAELGLKTGAYT
+430 GMWEAELGLKTGAYT
-445 YALERQEYA
+445 YALERQDYA
-454 TNQVEFLT
+454 TQQVDFLT
-462 LGSFDMAK
+462 LGAFDMEE
-470 QQEVEIDLSKVESV
+470 QQEVEIDLSKTESV
-484 SVEVSVANLPDF
+484 PVEVSVANLPDF
-496 MEGRSFTCEVTTPRG
+496 MEGRSFTCEVSTSRG
-511 ERLWSYRIE
+511 ERLWQFRIE
-520 RGETKFRTRLPEG
+520 SGETKFRTRLPEG
-533 EYVFNWTSY
+533 EYVFNWNSY
-542 STYSGEDGIEFDYV
+542 SSYSGEDGIELDYV
-556 VHETVEGVSDK
+556 AHETVEGVSDK

-580 NTVVPDGLEADYG
+580 KTVVPDGLEADYC
-593 NVLSKGDFI
+593 NVSTGGDFI
-602 TDMDFEGSGTTYVIL
+602 TEIEFEGSSMATYVIL
-617 APGQYEMQAV
+617 DPGQYDIQATA
-627 GSNYE
+627 SDYE
-632 GFDMHISDLK
+632 GVDVHVSDLQA
-642 PVTLEAGHLTD
+642 VTLEAGRLTD
-653 VVLNIDRKQE
+653 VELNIDRKQE
-663 GILVELDVEDVKGRG
+663 GILVELEVENVKGHN

-716 GYLPFEKVYAVN
+716 GYLPFEKVYAVS
-728 DVYRYIG
+728 DIYRYVG
-735 GTYMTVVLEPKGGSS
+735 ETYMNVVLMPKGGSS

-758 LLTVERTVVDGRI
+758 LLSVERTVVDGRI
-771 VISNATDKVWNVRLV
+771 VISNATDNVRLV

-799 TGTTELQAGHL
+799 AGTTELQVGHL

>member
-1 MKPYKTNFKKNKCM
+1 M

-217 LDDMTLVTFQVK
+217 LDDMTLVNFQVK
-229 DVEGKPAEAEV
+229 DAEGKPAEAEV

-430 GMWVAELGLKTGAYT
+430 GMWVAELGLKTGSYT
-445 YALERQEYA
+445 YALERQDYA
-454 TNQVEFLT
+454 TQQVDFLT
-462 LGSFDMAK
+462 LGSFDMEE

-663 GILVELDVEDVKGRG
+663 GILVELEVEDVKGHN

-786 SLSGAVVAQDEVP
+786 SLSGAVVAQDEAP

>member
-1 MKPYKTNFKKNKCM
+1 M
-15 KKILLLLCLFL
+15 
-26 GMQTYA
+26 
-32 QDEMREL
+32 
-39 TTVIKVTPSSSERF
+39 
-53 DVAQLQLE
+53 
-61 LNGQGM
+61 
-67 PENGF
+67 
-72 VWDATSSSFKG
+72 
-83 KLSYNPYEDNFIRLY
+83 
-98 MPDQSISYEG
+98 
-108 PIVFDFGN
+108 
-116 PEITT
+116 
-121 VEVNADFSPYH
+121 
-132 YVSFTSGSP
+132 
-141 EDYTVTLDYL
+141 
-151 GLSDGSA
+151 
-158 SGQSM
+158 
-163 PGVVTQRMDDGEF
+163 
-176 LRAEEY
+176 
-182 SYELSAFTPE
+182 
-192 GISVAVKNGK
+192 
-202 VTVED
+202 TVED
-207 EDVAVVTPEK
+207 EDVAVTTAEK

-229 DVEGKPAEAEV
+229 DAEGKPGEAEV

-283 FATFTASGN
+283 LATFTASGK

-307 VTFRMEGDVQSGSL
+307 VTFRTEGDVQSGSL
-321 TISPV
+321 IISPV
-326 GMEYDEFY
+326 GMEYNEFY

-430 GMWVAELGLKTGAYT
+430 GMWVAELGLKTGSYT
-445 YALERQEYA
+445 YALERQDYA
-454 TNQVEFLT
+454 TQQVDFLT
-462 LGSFDMAK
+462 LGAFDMEE
-470 QQEVEIDLSKVESV
+470 QQEVEIDLSKTESV
-484 SVEVSVANLPDF
+484 PVEVSVANLPDF
-496 MEGRSFTCEVTTPRG
+496 MEGRSFTCEVSTSRG
-511 ERLWSYRIE
+511 ERLWQFRIE
-520 RGETKFRTRLPEG
+520 SGETKFRTRLPEG
-533 EYVFNWTSY
+533 EYVFNWNSY
-542 STYSGEDGIEFDYV
+542 SSYSGEDGIELDYV
-556 VHETVEGVSDK
+556 AHETVEGVSDK

-580 NTVVPDGLEADYG
+580 KTVVPDGLEADYC
-593 NVLSKGDFI
+593 NVSTGGDFI
-602 TDMDFEGSGTTYVIL
+602 TEIEFEGSSMATYVIL
-617 APGQYEMQAV
+617 DPGQYDIQATA
-627 GSNYE
+627 SDYE
-632 GFDMHISDLK
+632 GVDVHVSDLQA
-642 PVTLEAGHLTD
+642 VTLEAGRLTD
-653 VVLNIDRKQE
+653 VELNIDRKQE
-663 GILVELDVEDVKGRG
+663 GILVELEVENVKGHN

-716 GYLPFEKVYAVN
+716 GYLPFEKVYAVS
-728 DVYRYIG
+728 DIYRYVG
-735 GTYMTVVLEPKGGSS
+735 ETYMNVVLMPKGGSS

-758 LLTVERTVVDGRI
+758 LLSVERTVVDGRI

-799 TGTTELQAGHL
+799 AGTTELQVGHL

>member
-1 MKPYKTNFKKNKCM
+1 
-15 KKILLLLCLFL
+15 
-26 GMQTYA
+26 
-32 QDEMREL
+32 
-39 TTVIKVTPSSSERF
+39 
-53 DVAQLQLE
+53 
-61 LNGQGM
+61 
-67 PENGF
+67 
-72 VWDATSSSFKG
+72 
-83 KLSYNPYEDNFIRLY
+83 

-108 PIVFDFGN
+108 PIHFDFGN

-141 EDYTVTLDYL
+141 EDYNVELDYIE
-151 GLSDGSA
+151 LSDGS
-158 SGQSM
+158 SWNSSY
-163 PGVVTQRMDDGEF
+163 PGVQTRQMDDGEF

-207 EDVAVVTPEK
+207 EDVAVITAEK

-229 DVEGKPAEAEV
+229 DAEGKPGEAEV

-283 FATFTASGN
+283 LATFTASGK

-307 VTFRMEGDVQSGSL
+307 VVFRTEGDVQSGSL

-364 FEAEHGLVNTAES
+364 FEVEHGLVNTAEN
-377 RDVVCSFHS
+377 RDVVCAFHS

-411 GKDGWS
+411 GEDGWS
-417 TGFNQIDGEDGFS
+417 TGFNQIDEENGVS
-430 GMWVAELGLKTGAYT
+430 GMWEAELGLKTGAYT
-445 YALERQEYA
+445 YALERQDYA
-454 TNQVEFLT
+454 TQQVDFLT
-462 LGSFDMAK
+462 LGAFDMEE
-470 QQEVEIDLSKVESV
+470 QQEVEIDLSKTESV
-484 SVEVSVANLPDF
+484 PVEVSVANLPDF
-496 MEGRSFTCEVTTPRG
+496 MEGRSFTCEVSTSRG
-511 ERLWSYRIE
+511 ERLWQFRIE
-520 RGETKFRTRLPEG
+520 SGETKFRTRLPEG
-533 EYVFNWTSY
+533 EYVFNWNSY
-542 STYSGEDGIEFDYV
+542 SSYSGEDGIELDYV
-556 VHETVEGVSDK
+556 AHETVEGVSDK

-580 NTVVPDGLEADYG
+580 KTVVPDGLEADYC
-593 NVLSKGDFI
+593 NVSTGGDFI
-602 TDMDFEGSGTTYVIL
+602 TEIEFEGSSMATYVIL
-617 APGQYEMQAV
+617 DPGQYDIQATA
-627 GSNYE
+627 SDYE
-632 GFDMHISDLK
+632 GVDVHVSDLQA
-642 PVTLEAGHLTD
+642 VTLEAGRLTD
-653 VVLNIDRKQE
+653 VELNIDRKQE
-663 GILVELDVEDVKGRG
+663 GILVELEVENVKGHN

-716 GYLPFEKVYAVN
+716 GYLPFEKVYAVS
-728 DVYRYIG
+728 DIYRYVG
-735 GTYMTVVLEPKGGSS
+735 ETYMNVVLMPKGGSS

-758 LLTVERTVVDGRI
+758 LLSVERTVVDGRI

-799 TGTTELQAGHL
+799 AGTTELQVGHL

>member
-1 MKPYKTNFKKNKCM
+1 M

-32 QDEMREL
+32 QDEVREL

-108 PIVFDFGN
+108 PIHFDFGN

-141 EDYTVTLDYL
+141 EDYNVELDYIE
-151 GLSDGSA
+151 LSDGS
-158 SGQSM
+158 SWNSSY
-163 PGVVTQRMDDGEF
+163 PGVQTRQMDDGEF

-207 EDVAVVTPEK
+207 EDVAVITAEK

-229 DVEGKPAEAEV
+229 DAEGKPGEAEV

-283 FATFTASGN
+283 LATFTASGK

-307 VTFRMEGDVQSGSL
+307 VVFRTEGDVQSGSL

-364 FEAEHGLVNTAES
+364 FEVEHGLVNTAEN
-377 RDVVCSFHS
+377 RDVVCAFHS

-411 GKDGWS
+411 GEDGWS
-417 TGFNQIDGEDGFS
+417 TGFNQIDEENGVS
-430 GMWVAELGLKTGAYT
+430 GMWEVELGLKTGAYT
-445 YALERQEYA
+445 YALERQDYA
-454 TNQVEFLT
+454 TQQVDFLT
-462 LGSFDMAK
+462 LGAFDMEE
-470 QQEVEIDLSKVESV
+470 QQEVEIDLSKTESV
-484 SVEVSVANLPDF
+484 PVEVSVANLPDF
-496 MEGRSFTCEVTTPRG
+496 MEGRSFTCEVSTSRG
-511 ERLWSYRIE
+511 ERLWQFRIE
-520 RGETKFRTRLPEG
+520 SGETKFQTRLPEG
-533 EYVFNWTSY
+533 EYVFNWNSY
-542 STYSGEDGIEFDYV
+542 SSYSGEDGIELDYV
-556 VHETVEGVSDK
+556 AHETVEGVSDK

-580 NTVVPDGLEADYG
+580 KTVVPDGLEADYC
-593 NVLSKGDFI
+593 NVSTGGDFI
-602 TDMDFEGSGTTYVIL
+602 TEIEFEGSSMATYVIL
-617 APGQYEMQAV
+617 DPGQYDIQATA
-627 GSNYE
+627 SDYE
-632 GFDMHISDLK
+632 GVDVHVSDLQA
-642 PVTLEAGHLTD
+642 VTLEAGRLTD
-653 VVLNIDRKQE
+653 VELNIDRKQE
-663 GILVELDVEDVKGRG
+663 GILVELEVENVKGHN

-716 GYLPFEKVYAVN
+716 GYLPFEKVYAVS
-728 DVYRYIG
+728 DIYRYVG
-735 GTYMTVVLEPKGGSS
+735 ETYMNVVLMPKGGSS

-758 LLTVERTVVDGRI
+758 LLSVERTVVDGRI

-799 TGTTELQAGHL
+799 AGTTELQVGHL

>member
-1 MKPYKTNFKKNKCM
+1 M

-32 QDEMREL
+32 QDEVREL

-67 PENGF
+67 SENGF

-108 PIVFDFGN
+108 PIHFDFGN
-116 PEITT
+116 PEITK

-141 EDYTVTLDYL
+141 EDYNVELDYI
-151 GLSDGSA
+151 GLSDGS
-158 SGQSM
+158 SWNSSY
-163 PGVVTQRMDDGEF
+163 PGVQIRQMDDGEY
-176 LRAEEY
+176 LRTGEY
-182 SYELSAFTPE
+182 IYELSAFTPE
-192 GISVAVKNGK
+192 GISVDVKNGN

-207 EDVAVVTPEK
+207 EDVAVITAEK

-229 DVEGKPAEAEV
+229 DAEGKPGEAEV

-283 FATFTASGN
+283 LATFTASGK

-307 VTFRMEGDVQSGSL
+307 VTFRTEGDVQSGSL
-321 TISPV
+321 IISPM
-326 GMEYDEFY
+326 GMEYNEFY
-334 VNNID
+334 MNNID
-339 FPYTVYMVDGLYKYG
+339 FPYSVYMVDGLYKYEVKPG
-354 VQPAYNPPMY
+354 YNANTN
-364 FEAEHGLVNTAES
+364 FETAHGLVNTAEN
-377 RDVVCSFHS
+377 RDVVCAFHS

-396 KGAEEGHY
+396 KGAEEGY
-404 YGIHVRR
+404 AYTIYAMSGQESRATDFMPVT
-411 GKDGWS
+411 GGDGV
-417 TGFNQIDGEDGFS
+417 S
-430 GMWVAELGLKTGAYT
+430 GTWEAELGLKTGAYT
-445 YALERQEYA
+445 YALERQDYA
-454 TNQVEFLT
+454 TQQVDFLT
-462 LGSFDMAK
+462 LGSFDMEE
-470 QQEVEIDLSKVESV
+470 QQEVEIDLSKTESV
-484 SVEVSVANLPDF
+484 PVEVSVANLPDF
-496 MEGRSFTCEVTTPRG
+496 MEGRSFTCEVSTSRG
-511 ERLWSYRIE
+511 ERLWQFRIE
-520 RGETKFRTRLPEG
+520 SGETKFRTRLPEG
-533 EYVFNWTSY
+533 EYVFNWNSY
-542 STYSGEDGIEFDYV
+542 SSYSGEDGIELDYV
-556 VHETVEGVSDK
+556 AHETVESVSDK

-580 NTVVPDGLEADYG
+580 KTVVPDGLEADYC
-593 NVLSKGDFI
+593 NVSTGGDFI
-602 TDMDFEGSGTTYVIL
+602 TEIEFEGSSTATYVIL
-617 APGQYEMQAV
+617 DPGQYDIQATA
-627 GSNYE
+627 SDYE
-632 GFDMHISDLK
+632 GFDVHVSDLQA
-642 PVTLEAGHLTD
+642 VTLEAGRLTD
-653 VVLNIDRKQE
+653 VELHIDRKQE
-663 GILVELDVEDVKGRG
+663 GILVELEVENVKGHN

-716 GYLPFEKVYAVN
+716 GYLPFEKVYAVS
-728 DVYRYIG
+728 DIYRYVG
-735 GTYMTVVLEPKGGSS
+735 ETYMNVVLMPKGGSS

-758 LLTVERTVVDGRI
+758 LLSVERTVVDGRI

-799 TGTTELQAGHL
+799 AGTTELQVGHL